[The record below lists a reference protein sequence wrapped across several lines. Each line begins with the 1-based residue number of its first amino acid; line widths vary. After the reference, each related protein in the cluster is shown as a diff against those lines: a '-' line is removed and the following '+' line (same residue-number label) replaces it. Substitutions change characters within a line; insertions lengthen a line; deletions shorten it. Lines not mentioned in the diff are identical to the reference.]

1 MNFAKKLQKRRK
13 EVGFSQEQLAFELN
27 VSRQAVSKWES
38 GQGYP
43 EVEKLIQLSELLGIS
58 LDELMKETRE
68 HPSAPIKPLD
78 EEEQEWR
85 DEPHSPVTL
94 PDDIHEEDSLIGR
107 FAYSTDRDTVERYL
121 DLNQRFA
128 RWIAVGVGM
137 ILGGIIPVIVL
148 DNDLGVA
155 IMMFFIAIGVGLLV
169 KNGMDY
175 QEIEKLEKQTFHLS
189 GELICDLQDDYERY
203 QRTFTRKIVAGV
215 SLIIFGVGLML
226 ILNSL
231 FGEYD
236 ANAAVLFPF
245 IAVSVGNF
253 IDAGITSGAYRKLLN
268 IKD

>member
-1 MNFAKKLQKRRK
+1 MNFAQKLQKRRK

-155 IMMFFIAIGVGLLV
+155 IMMFSSTVCSVSTTPMPLS
-169 KNGMDY
+169 Y
-175 QEIEKLEKQTFHLS
+175 FHLS
-189 GELICDLQDDYERY
+189 PSALAISSTPALLPELIASC
-203 QRTFTRKIVAGV
+203 
-215 SLIIFGVGLML
+215 
-226 ILNSL
+226 
-231 FGEYD
+231 
-236 ANAAVLFPF
+236 
-245 IAVSVGNF
+245 
-253 IDAGITSGAYRKLLN
+253 
-268 IKD
+268 

>member
-1 MNFAKKLQKRRK
+1 
-13 EVGFSQEQLAFELN
+13 
-27 VSRQAVSKWES
+27 
-38 GQGYP
+38 
-43 EVEKLIQLSELLGIS
+43 
-58 LDELMKETRE
+58 MKETRE

>member
-1 MNFAKKLQKRRK
+1 MNFAQKLQKRRK

-78 EEEQEWR
+78 EEEPEWR

-137 ILGGIIPVIVL
+137 MVAWTDGGSLPVAVASLVPCALIGPVQILPALFIPQLFGMKDYTSINAFGMGGFYLGGAAVFVIV
-148 DNDLGVA
+148 
-155 IMMFFIAIGVGLLV
+155 
-169 KNGMDY
+169 
-175 QEIEKLEKQTFHLS
+175 
-189 GELICDLQDDYERY
+189 
-203 QRTFTRKIVAGV
+203 
-215 SLIIFGVGLML
+215 
-226 ILNSL
+226 
-231 FGEYD
+231 
-236 ANAAVLFPF
+236 AAVMQNLGYNMGFIVLAACGIAALVLFLAA
-245 IAVSVGNF
+245 IALSPMKRLAANG
-253 IDAGITSGAYRKLLN
+253 GHPKQ
-268 IKD
+268 

>member
-1 MNFAKKLQKRRK
+1 MNFAQKLQKRRK

-43 EVEKLIQLSELLGIS
+43 EVEKLIQLSDLLGIS
-58 LDELMKETRE
+58 LDELMKETRQQ
-68 HPSAPIKPLD
+68 PASFKPLE
-78 EEEQEWR
+78 EEEQAWMEETR
-85 DEPHSPVTL
+85 STVTL

-107 FAYSTDRDTVERYL
+107 FAYTTDRDTVERYL
-121 DLNQRFA
+121 DLNQRFS
-128 RWIAVGVGM
+128 RWISVGVGF
-137 ILGGIIPVIVL
+137 ILCGVMPVIAI